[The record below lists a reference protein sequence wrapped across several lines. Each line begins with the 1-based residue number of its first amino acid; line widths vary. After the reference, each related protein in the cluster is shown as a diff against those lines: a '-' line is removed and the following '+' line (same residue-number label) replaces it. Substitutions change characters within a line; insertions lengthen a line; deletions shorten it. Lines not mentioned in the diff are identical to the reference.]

1 MPWHNSCLCKRDG
14 GGKYGPH
21 LPSAGSRGQGNA
33 RVSPGLVPGV
43 EDSGDR
49 RAEQQAQQVGD
60 ARGAVTHDEL
70 A

>member
-1 MPWHNSCLCKRDG
+1 M
-14 GGKYGPH
+14 GKLVWAASPF
-21 LPSAGSRGQGNA
+21 PAQGQGSA